1 MAEWHGFQ
9 PPHPL
14 EIDLQAEQMWI
25 IKKKKKS
32 NVNWKLQHESLKKI
46 HIETVFFP
54 P

>member
-25 IKKKKKS
+25 IKKKKKKAMLTENYS
-32 NVNWKLQHESLKKI
+32 MKV
-46 HIETVFFP
+46 
-54 P
+54 